1 MMIEDLNHEIKRL
14 KTRIRL
20 LEQLSTAGL
29 VLIGVTFLM
38 KAYTWISIIIPLL
51 LILQLVKGLS
61 QRQLKVKTFLVKEVE
76 ERTEEIRSE
85 KDAIQE
91 ESVKLANA
99 LKNLGEAQDELVR
112 QERMATIGQL
122 TKGLVDRILNPLN
135 YINNFSNLTAGL
147 TKELRENLEKQ
158 AGKMDQE
165 SYEDSLELLEMMDK
179 NLSKISEHGYNTV
192 RIVKA
197 MEELLKDHR
206 SNLALTNVNDL
217 CRVALKKLRKRYGTE
232 IGEKGI
238 RIDFEPLT
246 LSLMLPMDVE
256 QMLKVLMNI
265 LSNSIYALQK
275 KLESVRYIPQITLS
289 LRLDTDELEIR
300 VWDNGTGIDEKL
312 KDKIFAPFF
321 TTKTTGEAA
330 GIGLYLCRE
339 IVQNHRGT
347 ITVNSEKGEFTEIRI
362 RIPIYL
368 SDKGRRKQEDEPIKG
383 DTYGK

>member
-1 MMIEDLNHEIKRL
+1 MVDDLNHEIKRL

-20 LEQLSTAGL
+20 IEQLSTTGL
-29 VLIGVTFLM
+29 VLIGVIILT
-38 KAYTWISIIIPLL
+38 KSYSYISVVVIILL
-51 LILQLVKGLS
+51 LLQLVKALS
-61 QRQLKVKTFLVKEVE
+61 QRQLKVKTYLIKEVE
-76 ERTEEIRSE
+76 QRTEEIRSE

-91 ESVKLANA
+91 ESMKLANA
-99 LKNLGEAQDELVR
+99 LRDLGEAQDELVR
-112 QERMATIGQL
+112 RERMATIGQL

-147 TKELRENLEKQ
+147 AKDLRENLESQKER
-158 AGKMDQE
+158 MDRE
-165 SYEDSLELLEMMDK
+165 TYEDSLELLEMMDK

-217 CRVALKKLRKRYGTE
+217 CRVTLKKINKRYGAV
-232 IGEKGI
+232 IQEKGI

-256 QMLKVLMNI
+256 QMLKVMSNI
-265 LSNSIYALQK
+265 MVNSIYALQR
-275 KLESVRYIPQITLS
+275 KLETTSFDPLIKLT
-289 LRLDTDELEIR
+289 LRLETDELEIR
-300 VWDNGTGIDEKL
+300 VWDNGTGIDERL
-312 KDKIFAPFF
+312 RDKIFAPFF
-321 TTKTTGEAA
+321 TTKTTSEAA

-339 IVQNHRGT
+339 IIQNHRGT
-347 ITVNSEKGEFTEIRI
+347 ISVNSEKGMFTEMLI

-368 SDKGRRKQEDEPIKG
+368 SDSGKRKQEEESVKG
-383 DTYGK
+383 DAYGK